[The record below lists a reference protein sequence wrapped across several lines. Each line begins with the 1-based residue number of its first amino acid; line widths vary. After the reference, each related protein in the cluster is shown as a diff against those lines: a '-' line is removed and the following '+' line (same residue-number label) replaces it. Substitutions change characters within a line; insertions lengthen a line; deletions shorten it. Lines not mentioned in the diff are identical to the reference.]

1 MRDVFIS
8 NLALFASCGLVRN
21 TIVGISLAIRRNPF
35 AILTFTPLNVNVN
48 LSFSSEILL
57 ITGSIFAL
65 YYNYIIIFINQ
76 FYIYKNLYIKFL
88 YNEFNGATYIILENG
103 QEILL
108 PPTITKVPALLLL
121 SKNHHVLFGNDINN
135 HIESTNVVHTNQI
148 VKMNGEPLA
157 FSLNNG
163 GYGVASDN
171 YSFLDQDASDLSAKG
186 DGGMRQQHHY
196 ATLDYNSNIETP
208 PDNYQPDKVGQVTLE
223 QLQQNRNSE
232 IQKK

>member
-1 MRDVFIS
+1 MS
-8 NLALFASCGLVRN
+8 
-21 TIVGISLAIRRNPF
+21 TI
-35 AILTFTPLNVNVN
+35 
-48 LSFSSEILL
+48 
-57 ITGSIFAL
+57 L
-65 YYNYIIIFINQ
+65 YYSNYCDNCKRILQIIAKSNAKNDMHFIN
-76 FYIYKNLYIKFL
+76 IDKRVRKS
-88 YNEFNGATYIILENG
+88 NGATYVILENG

-135 HIESTNVVHTNQI
+135 HIESTNVVHTNKI
-148 VKMNGEPLA
+148 VKNNGEPLA
-157 FSLNNG
+157 FSLNTSG
-163 GYGVASDN
+163 FGVASDN
-171 YSFLDQDASDLSAKG
+171 FSFLDQDASDLSAKG

-223 QLQQNRNSE
+223 QLQQNRTNE